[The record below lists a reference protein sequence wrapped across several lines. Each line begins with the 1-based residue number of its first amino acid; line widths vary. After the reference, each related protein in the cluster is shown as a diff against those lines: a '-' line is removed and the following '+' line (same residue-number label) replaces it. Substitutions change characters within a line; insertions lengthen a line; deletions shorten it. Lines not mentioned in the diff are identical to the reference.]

1 MSNLEQEIVAE
12 KKKLDDFLNSKIGD
26 QSWLLGFFQQL
37 HPKFLNW
44 IIKDFNCYFHSI
56 SVDKIQV
63 KFNTIDVVQRIWCEF
78 HYPIIKYFQYN
89 HALIL
94 SEIDAQFKNFRNDDQ
109 FSKFKVKP
117 VEIRKINDSFL
128 KFSKHSYQFYHSI
141 LKHFAT
147 HFHNPLLPDMFLR
160 YFSFELQSQPI
171 DTGDTNTQANLLYV
185 LHRSLVALGD
195 ISRHRS
201 FIEVNYVNPCISNK
215 EYFKFKGLH
224 NKDKATTLKPYY
236 EKSLQYYN
244 LCILLLPALNEPY
257 NHIGVIHNLID
268 DKYHAILW
276 FLRSQ
281 FTRIPHYKLGLD
293 NLVTILKKRWF
304 LDNLRD
310 IEIFEGDKSKKRS
323 KTSNFSTLDE
333 LNIVLVCLCCFYY
346 LPDVYKRG
354 SSITTDR
361 YIKLEKFLLQ
371 KISDLILDITKDS
384 DFMLNQLVVLF
395 SFSKLMENKDVE
407 TLGKFNKF
415 AFRYIDRFWQSCDK
429 CKDPQGNLVNR
440 ANIAIITRFIL
451 NWIKENKI
459 IYRLFQKFQFPMQ
472 SMKDC
477 LNLLIMTL
485 KGNEISTIASDTR
498 PCRSYYFK
506 EDVMFKDFL
515 LIRYQFKDFKDDALF
530 AGNNINLLVGDQSS
544 LIVDGVPKFLSTD
557 GSQAAKPL
565 SEQIEQYET
574 SLRVIASVVLGKK
587 LLQDNTSGIEF
598 DSTKNVFIG
607 TKTQKSKMKSNKE
620 KQALKKESKL
630 LSKSKEDETPNA
642 ETTKPIKVLLAKRK
656 EHEKKLVSVTSKKEM
671 TPEPKEKVDVPFS
684 IEDIQKSISTHTSQL
699 QEKLKLSGDNG
710 LESAGEHN
718 RLETMV
724 ESIISDSKPNDGANA
739 TSNIWGVNQPQ
750 QPFKIPNLES
760 KQQFYNSQT
769 ATPSPGPP
777 PSQSTGGPSP
787 VPVSVSGPTSSSTT
801 NFYQPYPQYTQYPQ
815 YAPGEAMVSPY
826 VVPPFVPNQFSP
838 FNQPMPMP
846 VGHGYGQYYQYEQY
860 QPYYMNPTAPPVHT
874 PNPGQSGHGQPG
886 QPAQPSQSTQGPVQA
901 SQGPGQGPQATGQ
914 PAYHDKLYPQ
924 YQ

>member
-1 MSNLEQEIVAE
+1 MSNLEQEIVTE
-12 KKKLDDFLNSKIGD
+12 KKKLDEFLNSKIGD

-37 HPKFLNW
+37 HPKFLSW
-44 IIKDFNCYFHSI
+44 IIKDFNSYFHSI
-56 SVDKIQV
+56 SVDKLQV
-63 KFNTIDVVQRIWCEF
+63 KFNTIDLVQRIWSDF

-128 KFSKHSYQFYHSI
+128 KFSKHSYQFYHSV

-147 HFHNPLLPDMFLR
+147 HFQNPLLPDIFLSH
-160 YFSFELQSQPI
+160 FSFELQSQPI
-171 DTGDTNTQANLLYV
+171 ETVDTNLQANLLYV

-224 NKDKATTLKPYY
+224 KKDKASTLKPYY

-268 DKYHAILW
+268 DKYHAVLW

-281 FTRIPHYKLGLD
+281 FTRIPDYKLGLD

-310 IEIFEGDKSKKRS
+310 IEIIESEKSKKRS
-323 KTSNFSTLDE
+323 RSTNFNKLDE

-361 YIKLEKFLLQ
+361 YTKLEKFLLQ
-371 KISDLILDITKDS
+371 KISDLIIEVTKDS

-395 SFSKLMENKDVE
+395 SFSKLIENSKDVE
-407 TLGKFNKF
+407 ALGKFNKF
-415 AFRYIDRFWQSCDK
+415 TFRYIDKFWQSCDK
-429 CKDPQGNLVNR
+429 CKDSQGDLINQT
-440 ANIAIITRFIL
+440 NIAIITRFIL
-451 NWIKENKI
+451 NWIKENKV

-477 LNLLIMTL
+477 LNLLIAML
-485 KGNEISTIASDTR
+485 KVDEISTISTDTR

-515 LIRYQFKDFKDDALF
+515 LIRFQFKDFKDDALF
-530 AGNNINLLVGDQSS
+530 AGNNINLLVGDYSS
-544 LIVDGVPKFLSTD
+544 LVVDGVPKFLNTD
-557 GSQAAKPL
+557 GLQAGKSIA
-565 SEQIEQYET
+565 EQIEYYET
-574 SLRVIASVVLGKK
+574 SLRVIASVVLGRK

-598 DSTKNVFIG
+598 DTAKNGFIG
-607 TKTQKSKMKSNKE
+607 TKTQKNKMKSNKE

-630 LSKSKEDETPNA
+630 LSKLKKNETPNG
-642 ETTKPIKVLLAKRK
+642 ETKKPVKVVLAKRK
-656 EHEKKLVSVTSKKEM
+656 EQDEKPVPGEKEI
-671 TPEPKEKVDVPFS
+671 TPAPKENVDVPFS

-710 LESAGEHN
+710 LESAGEHD

-724 ESIISDSKPNDGANA
+724 ESIISESKPNDSTNA

-760 KQQFYNSQT
+760 KQQFYNSQN
-769 ATPSPGPP
+769 ATPSPGPT

-787 VPVSVSGPTSSSTT
+787 VPVSGPTSSSGT
-801 NFYQPYPQYTQYPQ
+801 NFYQPYPQYTQYSQ
-815 YAPGEAMVSPY
+815 YPGGDRMVSPY
-826 VVPPFVPNQFSP
+826 VVPPFGPNQFSP
-838 FNQPMPMP
+838 FNQQMQMPMP
-846 VGHGYGQYYQYEQY
+846 HGYGQYYQYEQY
-860 QPYYMNPTAPPVHT
+860 QPYYMNPTGPPPVHT
-874 PNPGQSGHGQPG
+874 PNSGQSG
-886 QPAQPSQSTQGPVQA
+886 QPAQPTQGPPPP
-901 SQGPGQGPQATGQ
+901 QGFQATAQ
-914 PAYHDKLYPQ
+914 PPYHDKLYPQ